1 MPKRVV
7 IADDEPNIV
16 TSLEFLMRR
25 NGYEVRVAR
34 DGDETLRLAEQF
46 APDLIVLDV
55 MMPRIDGWEMLGR
68 LRSNRATS
76 HVPVIVCTIMAQEE
90 LALSLG
96 AAGFLKKPVSR
107 QDFLAALDRQ
117 VGQVH
122 GLPDSTS
129 R

>member
-1 MPKRVV
+1 V
-7 IADDEPNIV
+7 
-16 TSLEFLMRR
+16 
-25 NGYEVRVAR
+25 
-34 DGDETLRLAEQF
+34 
-46 APDLIVLDV
+46 IVLDV

-96 AAGFLKKPVSR
+96 AAGFLKKPVTR

-117 VGQVH
+117 VGQVQ
-122 GLPDSTS
+122 GPPDSTS